1 MLSSRTVYSLY
12 FWILHLICTCNRRIG
27 LSCNTRY
34 LQFFLFLSCRQ
45 QFVQSEPDQFKPRNG
60 GKPVSSQ
67 QRTVEDRYT
76 LNPEDRQY
84 YIDMFK
90 TLVRASIVRYVCRM
104 LIRTDIFLERRQL
117 AIFHKA
123 VYPKAS
129 LINCFRCVIVIRIRI
144 WM

>member
-1 MLSSRTVYSLY
+1 M
-12 FWILHLICTCNRRIG
+12 
-27 LSCNTRY
+27 
-34 LQFFLFLSCRQ
+34 
-45 QFVQSEPDQFKPRNG
+45 QSEPDQFIPRNG

-90 TLVRASIVRYVCRM
+90 TLVRVSNVRYVCRM
-104 LIRTDIFLERRQL
+104 LIRTDIFLEKRRL
-117 AIFHKA
+117 AIFHKV
-123 VYPKAS
+123 VYPKVS
-129 LINCFRCVIVIRIRI
+129 LINCFRCVIVIRILF